1 MINFTSTTFFGFK
14 PSSKKYPS
22 TIIILTITVMIIE
35 NRTQKITQN
44 RADSFS
50 TRWMK
55 LNNWNFD
62 IINGSMKGKFI
73 NKPNQS

>member
-1 MINFTSTTFFGFK
+1 
-14 PSSKKYPS
+14 
-22 TIIILTITVMIIE
+22 MIIE